1 MITITSR
8 PSWNIKGIT
17 TSTCIPI
24 NLFTRIQHHFTY
36 LKPRSVFLSKTRCD
50 GAHFI
55 ENKTHTT
62 ENKDAPR
69 ITHNAW
75 SNKNIAH
82 WKMTWCFLLMKRG
95 CLGHPQALTLVLLG
109 YFLGWPWGHPQAWAF
124 VHSSSYCI
132 ILLSLHLKTSFT
144 QNSSQFSLAALVQ

>member
-1 MITITSR
+1 M
-8 PSWNIKGIT
+8 
-17 TSTCIPI
+17 
-24 NLFTRIQHHFTY
+24 Q
-36 LKPRSVFLSKTRCD
+36 LKRSVSLSKTKYD
-50 GAHFI
+50 GVQLYWKI
-55 ENKTHTT
+55 KHTI

-69 ITHNAW
+69 ITHIAW

-95 CLGHPQALTLVLLG
+95 CLGHPQALTLVPLG

-124 VHSSSYCI
+124 VHPSSYCI

-144 QNSSQFSLAALVQ
+144 QNSSQFFISNASAIKIIGSTWFSMTYQKHILNISYCSTT